1 LANPDNAGS
10 PVVAGPPDL
19 KQASRRNLKNMTTKF
34 LTDKVA
40 LVTGASRGLGKA
52 IALALAAEG
61 ASIAAVARSEE
72 ALAETLSAIRAGG
85 GVAEPFACDVADG
98 AAVEAAVEKIAARFG
113 HVDILVNNA
122 GVTRDGLLMRMKSED
137 WDAVIDTNLKG
148 AFHLTKPVGRLM
160 VKQRAGRIVNISS
173 VIGLMGNAGQANYAA
188 SKAGLI
194 GFSKS
199 VAREFASRDI
209 TCNVVCPGFIET
221 DMTRGLSEDLRKK
234 LLERIPLQRLGQ
246 PDDVAGTVAFLC
258 SPAASYIT
266 GQILTVDGGMVM

>member
-1 LANPDNAGS
+1 MN
-10 PVVAGPPDL
+10 
-19 KQASRRNLKNMTTKF
+19 Q
-34 LTDKVA
+34 VA

-52 IALALAAEG
+52 IALALAREG

-72 ALAETLSAIRAGG
+72 ALKETLEAVRALGG
-85 GVAEPFACDVADG
+85 AAEPFALDVADG
-98 AAVEAAVEKIAARFG
+98 AAVDATVEKIAARFG
-113 HVDILVNNA
+113 HIDVLVNNA
-122 GVTRDGLLMRMKSED
+122 GVTRDGLLARMTSEA

-148 AFHLTKPVGRLM
+148 AFNLTKPVGRLM
-160 VKQRAGRIVNISS
+160 VRQRSGRIVNISS

-194 GFSKS
+194 GFTKS
-199 VAREFASRDI
+199 VAREFASRGI

-221 DMTRGLSEDLRKK
+221 DMTKDLNEDLRNK

-246 PDDVAGTVAFLC
+246 PDDVAGAVAFLC
-258 SPAASYIT
+258 SPAANYIT

>member
-1 LANPDNAGS
+1 MS
-10 PVVAGPPDL
+10 
-19 KQASRRNLKNMTTKF
+19 QKF

-72 ALAETLSAIRAGG
+72 ALKETLEAIRAAG
-85 GVAEPFACDVADG
+85 GVAEPYALDVADES
-98 AAVEAAVEKIAARFG
+98 AVEATVGKITERFQ
-113 HVDILVNNA
+113 HVDILINNA

-137 WDAVIDTNLKG
+137 WDAVINTNLKG

-160 VKQRAGRIVNISS
+160 VRQRAGRIINISS

-194 GFSKS
+194 GFTKS
-199 VAREFASRDI
+199 VAREFASRNI

-221 DMTRGLSEDLRKK
+221 DMTRGLGEELRKK

-246 PDDVAGTVAFLC
+246 PEDVAGAVSFLC

>member
-1 LANPDNAGS
+1 
-10 PVVAGPPDL
+10 
-19 KQASRRNLKNMTTKF
+19 MKF

-61 ASIAAVARSEE
+61 ASIAAVARSED
-72 ALAETLSAIRAGG
+72 ALKETIEAIRAAGG
-85 GVAEPFACDVADG
+85 TAEPFALDVSDS
-98 AAVEAAVEKIAARFG
+98 AAAEATVEKVVARFQ
-113 HVDILVNNA
+113 HIDVLVNNA

-137 WDAVIDTNLKG
+137 WDAVLNTNLKG
-148 AFHLTKPVGRLM
+148 AFNLTKPVARLM
-160 VKQRAGRIVNISS
+160 LKQRSGRIINISS

-199 VAREFASRDI
+199 VARELASRGI

-221 DMTRGLSEDLRKK
+221 DMTKGLGEDLRKALMDK
-234 LLERIPLQRLGQ
+234 IPLQRLGQ
-246 PDDVAGTVAFLC
+246 PEDVAGVVAFLS
-258 SPAASYIT
+258 SPAASYVT

>member
-1 LANPDNAGS
+1 MNP
-10 PVVAGPPDL
+10 
-19 KQASRRNLKNMTTKF
+19 KF

-72 ALAETLSAIRAGG
+72 ALAETLSAIRATGG
-85 GVAEPFACDVADG
+85 TAEPYALDVANG
-98 AAVEAAVEKIAARFG
+98 AAVDATVEKIAARFQ
-113 HVDILVNNA
+113 HIDILVNNA

-137 WDAVIDTNLKG
+137 WDVVLNTNLKG

-160 VKQRAGRIVNISS
+160 VKQRAGRIINISS

-199 VAREFASRDI
+199 VAREFASRNI
-209 TCNVVCPGFIET
+209 TCNVICPGFIET
-221 DMTRGLSEDLRKK
+221 DMTRALGEDLRNK

-246 PDDVAGTVAFLC
+246 PDDVAGAVAFLC

>member
-1 LANPDNAGS
+1 
-10 PVVAGPPDL
+10 
-19 KQASRRNLKNMTTKF
+19 MKF

-61 ASIAAVARSEE
+61 ASIAAIARSEE
-72 ALAETLSAIRAGG
+72 ALKETLEAIRAAGG
-85 GVAEPFACDVADG
+85 TAEPFALDVSDS
-98 AAVEAAVEKIAARFG
+98 AAVDATVEKIIDRFQ
-113 HVDILVNNA
+113 HIDVLVNNA

-137 WDAVIDTNLKG
+137 WDTVLNTNLKG
-148 AFHLTKPVGRLM
+148 AFNLTKPVGRLM
-160 VKQRAGRIVNISS
+160 VKQRAGRIINISS

-199 VAREFASRDI
+199 VAREFASRGI

-221 DMTRGLSEDLRKK
+221 DMTKDLSEDLRKG
-234 LLERIPLQRLGQ
+234 LLDNIPLQRLGQ
-246 PDDVAGTVAFLC
+246 PEDVAGVVAFLC
-258 SPAASYIT
+258 SPAASYMT

>member
-1 LANPDNAGS
+1 
-10 PVVAGPPDL
+10 
-19 KQASRRNLKNMTTKF
+19 MTAKF

-52 IALALAAEG
+52 IALALSAEG
-61 ASIAAVARSEE
+61 AAIAAVARTED
-72 ALAETLSAIRAGG
+72 ALKETLEAIRATG
-85 GVAEPFACDVADG
+85 GVAEPYALDVSNEAD
-98 AAVEAAVEKIAARFG
+98 VEATIEKIVARFQ

-122 GVTRDGLLMRMKSED
+122 GVTRDGLLMRMKSDD

-160 VKQRAGRIVNISS
+160 VKQRAGRIINISS

-199 VAREFASRDI
+199 VAREFASRNI

-221 DMTRGLSEDLRKK
+221 DMTKGLSEDLRKK
-234 LLERIPLQRLGQ
+234 LLEKIPLARLGQ

>member
-1 LANPDNAGS
+1 MPS
-10 PVVAGPPDL
+10 
-19 KQASRRNLKNMTTKF
+19 SKF

-40 LVTGASRGLGKA
+40 LVTGASRGLGRA
-52 IALALAAEG
+52 IALALAEKG
-61 ASIAAVARSEE
+61 AAIAAVARSED
-72 ALAETLSAIRAGG
+72 ALKETLEGIRAGG
-85 GVAEPFACDVADG
+85 GTAEPFPGDVADSD
-98 AAVEAAVEKIAARFG
+98 AMEALTEKVAARFQ
-113 HVDILVNNA
+113 HIDLLVNNA
-122 GVTRDGLLMRMKSED
+122 GVTRDGLLARMKSED

-148 AFHLTKPVGRLM
+148 AFHLTKLVGRLM
-160 VKQRAGRIVNISS
+160 VRQRAGRIINISS

-199 VAREFASRDI
+199 VAREFASRNI

-258 SPAASYIT
+258 SPAASYMT

>member
-1 LANPDNAGS
+1 
-10 PVVAGPPDL
+10 
-19 KQASRRNLKNMTTKF
+19 MTKF

-61 ASIAAVARSEE
+61 ASVAAVARSED
-72 ALAETLSAIRAGG
+72 ALKATLEAIRGAGG
-85 GVAEPFACDVADG
+85 TAEPFALDVSDD
-98 AAVEAAVEKIAARFG
+98 AAVEAAVEKIASRFG
-113 HVDILVNNA
+113 HIDVLVNNA
-122 GVTRDGLLMRMKSED
+122 GVTRDGLLMRMKTED

-148 AFHLTKPVGRLM
+148 AFHLTKPVGRIM
-160 VKQRAGRIVNISS
+160 VKQRAGRIINISS

-194 GFSKS
+194 GFTKS
-199 VAREFASRDI
+199 VAKEFASRGI

-221 DMTRGLSEDLRKK
+221 DMTAGLGEELRKK
-234 LLERIPLQRLGQ
+234 LLEKIPLQRLGQ
-246 PDDVAGTVAFLC
+246 PEDVAGVVAFLC

>member
-1 LANPDNAGS
+1 
-10 PVVAGPPDL
+10 
-19 KQASRRNLKNMTTKF
+19 MKF

-72 ALAETLSAIRAGG
+72 ALKETLEAIRATG
-85 GVAEPFACDVADG
+85 GVAESFPCDVADE
-98 AAVEAAVEKIAARFG
+98 AAVEAAVEKIAARFQ
-113 HVDILVNNA
+113 HIDILVNNA
-122 GVTRDGLLMRMKSED
+122 GVTRDGLLMRMKSDD
-137 WDAVIDTNLKG
+137 WDAVLNTNLKG

-160 VKQRAGRIVNISS
+160 VRQRAGRIINISS
-173 VIGLMGNAGQANYAA
+173 VIGLIGNAGQANYAA

-199 VAREFASRDI
+199 VAREFASRGI

-221 DMTRGLSEDLRKK
+221 DMTRDLNEDLRKK

-246 PDDVAGTVAFLC
+246 PEDIAGAVVFLC
-258 SPAASYIT
+258 SPSASYIT
-266 GQILTVDGGMVM
+266 GQILTIDGGMVM

>member
-1 LANPDNAGS
+1 MPS
-10 PVVAGPPDL
+10 
-19 KQASRRNLKNMTTKF
+19 SKF

-61 ASIAAVARSEE
+61 ASIAAVARSED
-72 ALAETLSAIRAGG
+72 ALKETLEAVRAAG
-85 GVAEPFACDVADG
+85 GVAEPFALDVADS
-98 AAVEAAVEKIAARFG
+98 AAAEATMEKVVARFG
-113 HVDILVNNA
+113 HIDVLVNNA
-122 GVTRDGLLMRMKSED
+122 GVTRDGLLMRMTSEA
-137 WDAVIDTNLKG
+137 WDAVINTNLKG
-148 AFHLTKPVGRLM
+148 AFNLTKPVGRLM
-160 VKQRAGRIVNISS
+160 VKQRAGRIINISS

-194 GFSKS
+194 GFTKS
-199 VAREFASRDI
+199 VAKEFASRGI

-221 DMTRGLSEDLRKK
+221 DMTRDLGEDLRKK

-246 PDDVAGTVAFLC
+246 PEDVAGSVAFLC
-258 SPAASYIT
+258 SPSASYIT

>member
-1 LANPDNAGS
+1 M
-10 PVVAGPPDL
+10 
-19 KQASRRNLKNMTTKF
+19 RTKF

-61 ASIAAVARSEE
+61 ASIAAVARSED
-72 ALAETLSAIRAGG
+72 ALKETIEAIRAVGG
-85 GVAEPFACDVADG
+85 TAEPFALDVSDD
-98 AAVEAAVEKIAARFG
+98 AAVDATIEKIATRFG
-113 HVDILVNNA
+113 HIDVLVNNA

-137 WDAVIDTNLKG
+137 WDAVLDTNLKG
-148 AFHLTKPVGRLM
+148 AFLLTKPVSRLM
-160 VKQRAGRIVNISS
+160 IKQRAGRIINISS

-194 GFSKS
+194 GFTKS
-199 VAREFASRDI
+199 IAREFASRGI

-221 DMTRGLSEDLRKK
+221 DMTKGLGEDLRKK
-234 LLERIPLQRLGQ
+234 LLEKIPLARLGQ
-246 PDDVAGTVAFLC
+246 PEDIAGVVAFLT

>member
-1 LANPDNAGS
+1 
-10 PVVAGPPDL
+10 
-19 KQASRRNLKNMTTKF
+19 MKF

-61 ASIAAVARSEE
+61 ASIAAVARSED
-72 ALAETLSAIRAGG
+72 ALKETLEAIRAAG
-85 GVAEPFACDVADG
+85 GVAESYALDVSDG
-98 AAVEAAVEKIAARFG
+98 TAVEATIEKIVARFQ
-113 HVDILVNNA
+113 HVDVLVNNA

-137 WDAVIDTNLKG
+137 WDVVLNTNLKG
-148 AFHLTKPVGRLM
+148 AFNLTKPVGRLM
-160 VKQRAGRIVNISS
+160 VKQRAGRIINISS

-199 VAREFASRDI
+199 VAREFASRNI

-221 DMTRGLSEDLRKK
+221 DMTKGLSEDLRKK
-234 LLERIPLQRLGQ
+234 LLEKIPLQRLGQ
-246 PDDVAGTVAFLC
+246 PEDVAGTVAFLC

>member
-1 LANPDNAGS
+1 MS
-10 PVVAGPPDL
+10 
-19 KQASRRNLKNMTTKF
+19 QKF
-34 LTDKVA
+34 LADKVA

-61 ASIAAVARSEE
+61 APIAAVARSEE
-72 ALAETLSAIRAGG
+72 ALKETLEAIRATG
-85 GVAEPFACDVADG
+85 GVAEPSSFDVADE
-98 AAVEAAVEKIAARFG
+98 AAVEAAVEKIAARFQ
-113 HVDILVNNA
+113 HIDILVNNA

-160 VKQRAGRIVNISS
+160 VKQRAGRIINISS

-199 VAREFASRDI
+199 VAREFASRSI

-221 DMTRGLSEDLRKK
+221 DMTRDLSDDLRKK

-246 PDDVAGTVAFLC
+246 PDDVAGAVVFLC

>member
-1 LANPDNAGS
+1 MPSTN
-10 PVVAGPPDL
+10 
-19 KQASRRNLKNMTTKF
+19 F
-34 LTDKVA
+34 LTGQVA

-52 IALALAAEG
+52 IATALAAQG

-72 ALAETLSAIRAGG
+72 ALKDTLEAVRAAGG
-85 GVAEPFACDVADG
+85 TAEPFPVDVADS
-98 AAVEAAVEKIAARFG
+98 AAVDAVVEKVSARFG
-113 HVDILVNNA
+113 RIDLLVNNA
-122 GVTRDGLLMRMKSED
+122 GVTRDGLLARMKSED
-137 WDAVIDTNLKG
+137 WDTVINTNLKG
-148 AFHLTKPVGRLM
+148 AFNFTRQVGRIM
-160 VKQRAGRIVNISS
+160 VKQRSGRIVNISS

-199 VAREFASRDI
+199 VAKEFASRGI

-221 DMTRGLSEDLRKK
+221 DMTKGLSEELKKK

-246 PDDVAGTVAFLC
+246 PDDVAGVVEFLC